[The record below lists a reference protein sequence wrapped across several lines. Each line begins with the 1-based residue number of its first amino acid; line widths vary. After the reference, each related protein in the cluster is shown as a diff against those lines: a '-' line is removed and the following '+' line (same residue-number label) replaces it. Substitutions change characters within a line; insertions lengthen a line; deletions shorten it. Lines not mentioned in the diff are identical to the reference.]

1 MVLFI
6 SSLVL
11 EQILTMD
18 QSAFTALH
26 VFSASNLFGRNTT
39 EEQEDCNMQDS
50 MDQWYCTHCERFE
63 DATVNVI
70 PEQFHMML
78 APPHKMGKPSPLV
91 EELKP
96 AIITHLKVGNDNL
109 SDDGDDIISSG
120 QVCWQAGRQGGGK
133 AGGEGQAID

>member
-1 MVLFI
+1 
-6 SSLVL
+6 
-11 EQILTMD
+11 
-18 QSAFTALH
+18 
-26 VFSASNLFGRNTT
+26 
-39 EEQEDCNMQDS
+39 MQDS

-109 SDDGDDIISSG
+109 SEDGDDKIFSG

-133 AGGEGQAID
+133 AGGEGQEID